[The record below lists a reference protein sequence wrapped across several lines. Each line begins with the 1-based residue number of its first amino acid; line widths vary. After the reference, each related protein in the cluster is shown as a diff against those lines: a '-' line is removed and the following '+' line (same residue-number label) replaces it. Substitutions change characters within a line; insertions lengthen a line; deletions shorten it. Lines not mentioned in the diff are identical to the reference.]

1 MEREEDKAG
10 PTARIY
16 RDAWAFFREAEAHA
30 EEGKDRAARAYA
42 RAAVLHAAAAA
53 EGFLEGVIRHMEVAP
68 DIDAKADGALAGLRD
83 GVSRNHRLGDEWNKL
98 LAVMKAVEE
107 ARGFPDSENREA
119 AAEPLKDEVRKRLL
133 DLAIALC
140 REHLHDG
147 RLAKALERLTDL
159 RSEIGKRTL
168 KNVSLAKR
176 WFEGATGLPGNGAG
190 SREAA
195 GRDFQRIV
203 GKARGESA
211 ASGAPDI
218 AVEEARLA
226 CGAVRSMIA
235 SVCGAAG
242 RKVPQW
248 VREIHDRLP

>member
-1 MEREEDKAG
+1 MSEEEKAG

-16 RDAWAFFREAEAHA
+16 RDAWAFVREAEARA
-30 EEGKDRAARAYA
+30 EEGKDRAACAYA
-42 RAAVLHAAAAA
+42 RAAVLQAAAAA
-53 EGFLEGVIRHMEVAP
+53 ERFLEGVIRHIEVAP
-68 DIDAKADGALAGLRD
+68 DIDAKADGALTGLRD
-83 GVSRNHRLGDEWNKL
+83 SVSRNRRLSDEWNKL
-98 LAVMKAVEE
+98 LAVVKAVE
-107 ARGFPDSENREA
+107 GLPDAENRDA
-119 AAEPLKDEVRKRLL
+119 AAGPLKDEVRERLL
-133 DLAIALC
+133 ELAITHC
-140 REHLHDG
+140 REHLHDA
-147 RLAKALERLTDL
+147 RLAKTLERLTDL
-159 RSEIGKRTL
+159 RSEMGKRTL

-176 WFEGATGLPGNGAG
+176 WFEGATGLPGSGAG

-195 GRDFQRIV
+195 VRDFQRIV
-203 GKARGESA
+203 GKARGESDT
-211 ASGAPDI
+211 SGAPDI

>member
-1 MEREEDKAG
+1 MSEEEKAG

-16 RDAWAFFREAEAHA
+16 RDAWAFVREAEARA
-30 EEGKDRAARAYA
+30 EEGKDRAACAYA

-53 EGFLEGVIRHMEVAP
+53 EGFLEGVIRHMEVDP
-68 DIDAKADGALAGLRD
+68 DIDAKADGALTGLRD
-83 GVSRNHRLGDEWNKL
+83 GVSRNRRLGDEWNKL
-98 LAVMKAVEE
+98 LAVVKAVE
-107 ARGFPDSENREA
+107 GLPDSENREA
-119 AAEPLKDEVRKRLL
+119 AAGPLKDEVRKRLL
-133 DLAIALC
+133 DLAITHC
-140 REHLHDG
+140 REHLHDA
-147 RLAKALERLTDL
+147 RLAKTLERLTDL
-159 RSEIGKRTL
+159 RLEMGKRTL
-168 KNVSLAKR
+168 KNDSLAKR
-176 WFEGATGLPGNGAG
+176 WFEGATGLPGSGAG

-195 GRDFQRIV
+195 VRDFQRIV